1 YKKAKFKYNMSLEA
15 NPQLFI
21 TYTLLHSCLDKKLMV
36 ILRDGKKLIGILRSF
51 DQYANLVLQGTVER
65 IYADQVYGDIPRG
78 VFIIRGENVVL
89 VGEIDLDKKD
99 DLNLQK
105 VSPIE
110 AFNKRKIQN
119 DLRKIKEKAQ
129 CKALYRLGFS
139 VNYIHDDM
147 Y

>member
-1 YKKAKFKYNMSLEA
+1 MTLET
-15 NPQLFI
+15 NPHLFI

-65 IYADQVYGDIPRG
+65 IYVDQVYGDIPRG

-99 DLNLQK
+99 DLSLQK
-105 VSPIE
+105 VSPVE
-110 AFNKRKIQN
+110 AFNKQKIQN

-129 CKALYRLGFS
+129 CKALHRLGRS
-139 VNYIHDDM
+139 
-147 Y
+147 